1 MCFFHDLF
9 LVVNLYVFIITQ
21 HEKSALKRFG
31 NCPFKILTIDPNS
44 EIVKVLALIH
54 IQIVLIVLVANSK
67 LTILGQQQLTAL
79 HKVIQSVLK
88 NGPELV
94 LLDL

>member
-31 NCPFKILTIDPNS
+31 NCPFKILTINSNS

-54 IQIVLIVLVANSK
+54 VQIILIVLVANSK
-67 LTILGQQQLTAL
+67 LTILG
-79 HKVIQSVLK
+79 
-88 NGPELV
+88 
-94 LLDL
+94 